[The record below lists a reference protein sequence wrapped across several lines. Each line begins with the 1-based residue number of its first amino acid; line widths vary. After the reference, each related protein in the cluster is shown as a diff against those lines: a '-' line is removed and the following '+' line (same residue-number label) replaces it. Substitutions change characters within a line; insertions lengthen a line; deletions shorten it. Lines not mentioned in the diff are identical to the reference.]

1 MKPIVTQSR
10 YGARRIIECIDSE
23 QGIFKMSGKSD
34 FCRQGEDMFDFEGGP
49 MLMVGEEFYGLGTI
63 AGLDSSR
70 KPEDKGIDACVY
82 ISIDLNWRTKNE
94 FKIEKMAE

>member
-1 MKPIVTQSR
+1 MDP
-10 YGARRIIECIDSE
+10 SE
-23 QGIFKMSGKSD
+23 IKDEVDKIMAAGGDDDLLADASHILDRLDGYT
-34 FCRQGEDMFDFEGGP
+34 EDMFDFEGGP

-63 AGLDSSR
+63 AGLDSRR

>member
-10 YGARRIIECIDSE
+10 YGARRIIECIDPE